1 VLTAT
6 EKRQIVAALK
16 AWAKTAPDEPTIGF
30 LGNGD
35 LLRPSE
41 IVTAV
46 ESGTDD
52 GESILE
58 ILEHGVRREGIEK
71 VVSRLISAATK
82 HNPPPGTSSP
92 RVLLGE
98 DDSIDPKW
106 NLKLLETLGCD
117 VTRVADGN
125 AALNAWRRGQFD
137 IVLMDCQTPRID
149 WCQAAAEIRRLERGT
164 HRRALIL
171 ALMPDVE
178 WAGERGRC
186 FSAGIDDILN
196 RPITLDNLRKA
207 FFRSRRSLGEL
218 KID

>member
-6 EKRQIVAALK
+6 EKQQIVAALK
-16 AWAKTAPDEPTIGF
+16 AWAETAPDEPTIGI
-30 LGNGD
+30 LGDGD

-46 ESGTDD
+46 ESGADD

-71 VVSRLISAATK
+71 VVSRFISPATR

-106 NLKLLETLGCD
+106 NLKLLERLGCY

-125 AALNAWRRGQFD
+125 AALNAWRRDQFD

-149 WCQAAAEIRRLERGT
+149 WCQAAAEIRRLEHGT
-164 HRRALIL
+164 HRRVLIL
-171 ALMPDVE
+171 ALMPDE
-178 WAGERGRC
+178 WADERGRC
-186 FSAGIDDILN
+186 FSAGIDDVLN
-196 RPITLDNLRKA
+196 GPITLENLREA
-207 FFRSRRSLGEL
+207 FVRSRMSRGEF